1 MQERIAEYV
10 AMLKAKSIKSIPD
23 YETPARECASYFDG
37 RGIDM
42 PNANDWE
49 AFKEYFTEK
58 FKQERGRDISPTTLQ
73 QNYVARGK
81 AFYRWC
87 ASHDGI
93 EQTAPLFAEDKT
105 EAINPREPEAE
116 KPLLTEGSRPPAR
129 DEEAVNMCERK
140 EAETIE
146 EQRQPDTSG
155 SETAEKAVRTS
166 LLIDAKTYKLLA
178 LLAALENKTMTEI
191 LTAGAH
197 LYIKEH
203 SHEAEKL
210 QEAINARSR

>member
-1 MQERIAEYV
+1 MKQERIAEYV
-10 AMLKAKSIKSIPD
+10 AMLKAKGIKSIPD

-87 ASHDGI
+87 ASQDGSQ
-93 EQTAPLFAEDKT
+93 QTAPLFAEDKT
-105 EAINPREPEAE
+105 EPEAE
-116 KPLLTEGSRPPAR
+116 KPRPTEAIRPPAP
-129 DEEAVNMCERK
+129 DEEAVNIPDRK
-140 EAETIE
+140 EAE
-146 EQRQPDTSG
+146 PN
-155 SETAEKAVRTS
+155 ETDKPAENVRVNF
-166 LLIDAKTYKLLA
+166 LLSKGNHEA
-178 LLAALENKTMTEI
+178 LLSLVYLKGQTLTAI
-191 LTAGAH
+191 LT
-197 LYIKEH
+197 
-203 SHEAEKL
+203 
-210 QEAINARSR
+210 EAIEAYIQGYSEEIAKLEETRRKFRSK

>member
-1 MQERIAEYV
+1 MKQERIAEYV
-10 AMLKAKSIKSIPD
+10 AMLKAKGIKSIPD

-87 ASHDGI
+87 ASQDGSQ
-93 EQTAPLFAEDKT
+93 QTAPLFAEDKT
-105 EAINPREPEAE
+105 EPEAE
-116 KPLLTEGSRPPAR
+116 KPRPTEAIRPPAP
-129 DEEAVNMCERK
+129 DEEAVNIPDRK
-140 EAETIE
+140 EAE
-146 EQRQPDTSG
+146 PN
-155 SETAEKAVRTS
+155 ETDKPAENVRVNF
-166 LLIDAKTYKLLA
+166 LLSKGNHEA
-178 LLAALENKTMTEI
+178 LLSLVYLKGQTLTAI
-191 LTAGAH
+191 LT
-197 LYIKEH
+197 
-203 SHEAEKL
+203 
-210 QEAINARSR
+210 EAIEAYIQGYSEEIAKLEETRRNFRSK

>member
-10 AMLKAKSIKSIPD
+10 AMLKAKGIKSIPD

-87 ASHDGI
+87 ASQDGSQ
-93 EQTAPLFAEDKT
+93 QTAPLFAEDKT
-105 EAINPREPEAE
+105 EPEAE
-116 KPLLTEGSRPPAR
+116 KPRPTEATAPAPY
-129 DEEAVNMCERK
+129 DEAMSSADSQEAVSSKAEG
-140 EAETIE
+140 ETIE
-146 EQRQPDTSG
+146 EKKQSDTSG
-155 SETAEKAVRTS
+155 SETEKAVRTS
-166 LLIDAKTYKLLA
+166 LLIDARTYKMLA

>member
-10 AMLKAKSIKSIPD
+10 ATLKVKSIPD
-23 YETPARECASYFDG
+23 YETPARECSAYFDG

-49 AFKEYFTEK
+49 AFKEYYRKKYRREK
-58 FKQERGRDISPTTLQ
+58 GKDISPLTLQ

-81 AFYRWC
+81 AFYKWC
-87 ASHDGI
+87 ASQDNP
-93 EQTAPLFAEDKT
+93 EQTATLFEEGKT
-105 EAINPREPEAE
+105 EASPPPEPEAE
-116 KPLLTEGSRPPAR
+116 KPRPTEASRPPAP
-129 DEEAVNMCERK
+129 DEEAVNTCERK

-178 LLAALENKTMTEI
+178 LFAALEDKTMTEI
-191 LTAGAH
+191 LIAGAR
-197 LYIKEH
+197 LYIAEH
-203 SHEAEKL
+203 SQEAEIL
-210 QEAINARSR
+210 QGVIDARSK

>member
-10 AMLKAKSIKSIPD
+10 AMLKAKGIKSIPD

-87 ASHDGI
+87 ASQDGSQ
-93 EQTAPLFAEDKT
+93 ETAPLFAEDKT

-116 KPLLTEGSRPPAR
+116 KPLLTEGSRPPAP
-129 DEEAVNMCERK
+129 DEEASAITENAANNPERK
-140 EAETIE
+140 EAE
-146 EQRQPDTSG
+146 PK
-155 SETAEKAVRTS
+155 ETDKPAENVRVNF
-166 LLIDAKTYKLLA
+166 LLSKEHHEALMSLA
-178 LLAALENKTMTEI
+178 LLEQKTLTDI
-191 LTAGAH
+191 LTKAVKAH
-197 LYIKEH
+197 I
-203 SHEAEKL
+203 EANSERVKIMR
-210 QEAINARSR
+210 EAIKTARSR